1 VPGSAGMD
9 DLPNHAAAS
18 GLAPLPGDEP
28 GSRRRL
34 PSRVMAYWRLRAALE
49 GVVVVG
55 LGIVGA
61 LGLDWFTPV
70 IRWVVVGLA
79 AAWFFGVGVLVAPPI
94 RRRLFWYS
102 LSDSEIDVQHG
113 WLVETRTVIPMSRV
127 QHLKTEQGVLARRFR
142 LADLHIHTAAGAI
155 VLHGMDQAEADTIRG
170 LISTLA
176 GLSDDT

>member
-1 VPGSAGMD
+1 MD
-9 DLPNHAAAS
+9 DLSNHAVAS
-18 GLAPLPGDEP
+18 GLPPLPGDEP

-34 PSRVMAYWRLRAALE
+34 PARVLAYWRLRAFVA

-55 LGIVGA
+55 VGVFGA
-61 LGLDWFTPV
+61 LELDWFTPV

-79 AAWFFGVGVLVAPPI
+79 AAWFFGVGAVLAPPI
-94 RRRLFWYS
+94 RRRFFWYS

-113 WLVETRTVIPMSRV
+113 WLVETRTVVPMSRV

-155 VLHGMDQAEADTIRG
+155 VLHGMDQSEADAIRG
-170 LISTLA
+170 RISVLA